1 MAASMEAIVQEDSPN
16 EEFHDASTEYFH
28 ASNTLEDFQPIKGD
42 CGVQAES
49 NHKENIPH
57 LSETAAELTS
67 GHGDRDTTDVA
78 NLSSTPPQEDVVMCE
93 GDEVLGEGVANA
105 EDDGTEQRI
114 LGDGLEENKEVVTEN
129 VSSDSCEGETAGE
142 KGTSSTVKSQPSEVV
157 ADNSEVKEDSEVDDS
172 DSVEEELAYEARNDT
187 SDNEEEEGEQDR
199 GDEEESEGTSD
210 NEEEEG
216 EQDRGDKE
224 ESEGTS
230 DNEEGE
236 GDQDKGDE
244 KETEGDGWEEQELV
258 EGADV
263 DTGEKEKKTEKP
275 KDPSVVPRDN
285 RYFLHDMREE
295 EETREDDPKEQ
306 DTQ

>member
-1 MAASMEAIVQEDSPN
+1 MAASMEAIVQEDSTN

-28 ASNTLEDFQPIKGD
+28 ASNTLEDFQPIKED

-49 NHKENIPH
+49 NHTENISH

-93 GDEVLGEGVANA
+93 GDEVLGEGVTNT

-114 LGDGLEENKEVVTEN
+114 LGDGLVENKEVVAEN
-129 VSSDSCEGETAGE
+129 VSSDSCEGETAEE

-157 ADNSEVKEDSEVDDS
+157 VDNSEEKENSEVDDS

-187 SDNEEEEGEQDR
+187 SDNEEEEGEQDNC
-199 GDEEESEGTSD
+199 DKEESEGTSD

-216 EQDRGDKE
+216 EQDRGDEE
-224 ESEGTS
+224 ESEGNS